1 MTGFNPLDLD
11 NLADS
16 IARALLANSVVPV
29 VGLPRFEGVGIYAL
43 YYTGPFAAYA
53 RMTAANSGGVF
64 GYPIYTGKATTDSTR
79 IGQKSKATKTAL
91 YSRIRHH
98 GLEIAKTSNLDPID
112 FHVRYLVTESLW
124 VPLGEALMINRF
136 QPVWNSLVYGF
147 GSNAPG
153 AGRKDG
159 KRSRWDTLHPG
170 RPPAAKLQPSTE
182 TAPQISA
189 DVVQYLQTHI
199 P

>member
-1 MTGFNPLDLD
+1 MTGFNPLDLE

-16 IARALLANSVVPV
+16 IARALLSNSVVPV

-43 YYTGPFAAYA
+43 YYTGPFPAYA

-79 IGQKSKATKTAL
+79 IGQKSNATKTAL
-91 YSRIRHH
+91 WTRINKHRDS
-98 GLEIAKTSNLDPID
+98 ISQANNLDVQD
-112 FHVRYLVTESLW
+112 FHVRFLVTESLW

-159 KRSRWDTLHPG
+159 RRSRWDTLHPG

-182 TAPQISA
+182 TASQISA
-189 DVVQYLQTHI
+189 DVVQYLQTRI